1 MKNNISAQVAETIRV
16 RAHQVWEALTT
27 PSIIKQYFFGTD
39 TETDWKVGSPIKFSG
54 EYQGKQYQDKGNIL
68 EFEPEKKIKYS
79 YWSSMSG
86 IEDKPEN
93 YVPVTYEVEENNGY
107 TIVTITQEN
116 IPSEEMKQHSAENW
130 SKVLKSLK
138 DLLELKK

>member
-1 MKNNISAQVAETIRV
+1 MSAQVSETIKV
-16 RAHQVWEALTT
+16 PAGKVWEALVT

-39 TETDWKVGSPIKFSG
+39 TETDWKVGSPVKFSG
-54 EYQGKQYQDKGNIL
+54 EWQGKTYRDKGTVLAN
-68 EFEPEKKIKYS
+68 EPGKKLQYT

-93 YVPVTYEVEENNGY
+93 YVTVTYELTENNDY
-107 TIVTITQEN
+107 TIVTISQDN
-116 IPSEEMKQHSAENW
+116 IPSAEMKEHSAANW

-138 DLLELKK
+138 DLLELGK